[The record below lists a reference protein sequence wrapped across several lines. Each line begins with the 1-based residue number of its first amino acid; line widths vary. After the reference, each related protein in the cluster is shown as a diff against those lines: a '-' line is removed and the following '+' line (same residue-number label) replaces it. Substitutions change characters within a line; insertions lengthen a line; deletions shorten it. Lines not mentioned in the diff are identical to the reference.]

1 MGIQIYS
8 LWLTGPWNL
17 PQPETGKATPRSE
30 QPKKAAVPPRP
41 VSTEIIISR
50 NLFDPERGAGL
61 VGESDASSLA
71 VQRIRNMVLMGT
83 AILGNVRYALLQ
95 EPTDPR
101 VLGLRAKGRQLEQLR
116 LKVGDTV
123 AGFTL
128 SEISEKKIVF
138 AKGPTKVEVA
148 LDFLRKVEAVR
159 PQGPAVTP
167 AQVPPRV
174 VPNIPRRVSPRRPPV
189 NQYPEQK

>member
-1 MGIQIYS
+1 MTLLVGVRIYS
-8 LWLTGPWNL
+8 LWLTGPWDL
-17 PQPETGKATPRSE
+17 PQAEAGKGAPPPEE
-30 QPKKAAVPPRP
+30 PKPAAVPPQP
-41 VSTEIIISR
+41 VSTEIIISK
-50 NLFDPERGAGL
+50 NLFDPERGAGW

-71 VQRIRNMVLMGT
+71 LQRIRNMVLMGT
-83 AILGNVRYALLQ
+83 AILGDARYALMQ

-101 VLGLRAKGRQLEQLR
+101 VLGLSSKGRQLEQLR

-128 SEISEKKIVF
+128 SEISEKKVVF

-148 LDFLRKVEAVR
+148 LDFLRKVEAVQ
-159 PQGPAVTP
+159 PQGPATPP

-174 VPNIPRRVSPRRPPV
+174 VPNIPRRVRPIPPPV
-189 NQYPEQK
+189 VQ